1 MLRQRTVSDWRESRR
16 RVMKLVVF
24 AIVAVFAPLVF
35 GKGVSTRWETGTH
48 KHPFGVGLRCPYC
61 DQTWGAFPKGIK
73 AWELRHLQSERH
85 KFYLLHLRLRHKIYR

>member
-1 MLRQRTVSDWRESRR
+1 MKHF
-16 RVMKLVVF
+16 VMAVIFVF
-24 AIVAVFAPLVF
+24 AALASC
-35 GKGVSTRWETGTH
+35 GKAVSTRWETGTH

-73 AWELRHLQSERH
+73 AWELRHLQSERR